1 MTPSPGEI
9 WLAEIPFTDGSASKI
24 RPVLVLWLDAG
35 DAVVAA
41 VTSATPRST
50 SDVSL
55 QDWQAEG
62 LRVASTVRLSRL
74 DCLEQ
79 NLLQRKLGAL
89 SHNDVQRIK
98 QVWANQIQLRF

>member
-1 MTPSPGEI
+1 MPSPGEI
-9 WLAEIPFTDGSASKI
+9 WLAEISFTDGSAAKI
-24 RPVLVLWLDAG
+24 RPVLLLWLDGG

-41 VTSATPRST
+41 VTSATPRSA
-50 SDVSL
+50 SDVFL

-79 NLLQRKLGAL
+79 NLLRRKWGVL
-89 SHNDVQRIK
+89 SGSDAQRIK
-98 QVWANQIQLRF
+98 QVWTDQIQLRF